1 MIGQWADWVNGLVAT
16 VSIAADA
23 SQEVSGSHDVVTI
36 IAVSA
41 LAAMALQDLI
51 LAVVRRLVDV
61 IKVMKSVVIS
71 ARSDGF
77 SVDLEAREASS
88 MRLLPTSWRSAM
100 RSDRTSQSWLM
111 RTPAIPRRFRRLD
124 SLRAAPL

>member
-88 MRLLPTSWRSAM
+88 MRLLPTSWRT
-100 RSDRTSQSWLM
+100 RDEERQDV
-111 RTPAIPRRFRRLD
+111 AILVDEDTGDPETIPQ
-124 SLRAAPL
+124 A